1 VSKIIVGTVAG
12 LFLLSIMPPIHN
24 HLDQKIMRP
33 IRNWNASMN
42 HWNKFVMQEEFHKML
57 KDLGHGII
65 TFYKADD

>member
-1 VSKIIVGTVAG
+1 
-12 LFLLSIMPPIHN
+12 
-24 HLDQKIMRP
+24 
-33 IRNWNASMN
+33 MN